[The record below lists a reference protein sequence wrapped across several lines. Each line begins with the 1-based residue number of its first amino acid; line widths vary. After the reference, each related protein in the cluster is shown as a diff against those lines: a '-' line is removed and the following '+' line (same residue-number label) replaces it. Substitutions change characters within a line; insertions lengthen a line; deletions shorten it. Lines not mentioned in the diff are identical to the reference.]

1 MQSALDR
8 ALTTLCDSDVEVLIN
23 LCSSVMDPK
32 GKVTVEYKDWNAQF
46 LHVCLE
52 LCKYLTNDEVL
63 RYVIGLCEVN
73 HVLSGQRDTITVVL
87 VLGNGKLVWIEN
99 VLMQSAEILEDK
111 GALLRNFVPDSDRDS
126 RLPVVQVLVLTEL
139 HLLC

>member
-87 VLGNGKLVWIEN
+87 VLGNGLRKK
-99 VLMQSAEILEDK
+99 SA
-111 GALLRNFVPDSDRDS
+111 APPS
-126 RLPVVQVLVLTEL
+126 RLFSVLYFVSSSQSLISTFF
-139 HLLC
+139 